1 MLFALNRF
9 SFAAL
14 KPVGVAALG
23 PVAFIAHTNKIS
35 FIATALKEAA
45 FTFARGL
52 DVAFVP
58 TRKDGAFANVFP
70 PAGMRVDE
78 IPVGLG
84 LDAAIKGD
92 LVKCPSPMG
101 AM

>member
-1 MLFALNRF
+1 MLLAIDGF

-14 KPVGVAALG
+14 DAVGVAAFG
-23 PVAFIAHTNKIS
+23 PAAFVSYTNKVS
-35 FIATALKEAA
+35 LIATTLKKAA

-70 PAGMRVDE
+70 PARMRVDE

-84 LDAAIKGD
+84 LDATIKRY
-92 LVKCPSPMG
+92 LV
-101 AM
+101 

>member
-1 MLFALNRF
+1 MLLAIDGF

-14 KPVGVAALG
+14 DAVGVAALG

-35 FIATALKEAA
+35 FITAALKEAA

-58 TRKDGAFANVFP
+58 TRKDGALANVFP

-84 LDAAIKGD
+84 LDAAIKRH
-92 LVKCPSPMG
+92 LV
-101 AM
+101 

>member
-1 MLFALNRF
+1 MLLAIDCF

-14 KPVGVAALG
+14 DAVGVAALG
-23 PVAFIAHTNKIS
+23 PAAFVSYADKVALITA
-35 FIATALKEAA
+35 ALKKAA

-58 TRKDGAFANVFP
+58 TRKDGALANVFP
-70 PAGMRVDE
+70 PARMRVDE

-84 LDAAIKGD
+84 LDAAISI
-92 LVKCPSPMG
+92 LTI
-101 AM
+101 